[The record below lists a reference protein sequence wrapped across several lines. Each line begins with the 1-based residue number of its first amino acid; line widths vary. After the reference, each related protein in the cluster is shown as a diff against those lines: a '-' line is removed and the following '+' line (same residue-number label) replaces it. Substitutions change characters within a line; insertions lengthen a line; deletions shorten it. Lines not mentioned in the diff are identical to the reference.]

1 MLLAATCCSACP
13 RPPKLTL
20 KWPRNPGGRVRVE
33 DASDRIGKEME
44 KGERMEERKGK
55 MEEEWEDGCGRGVER
70 EQHFRGGGAPSQMFV
85 LEPAGVTLSLS
96 SFCPK
101 EVK

>member
-1 MLLAATCCSACP
+1 MLLAATCRSACP

-33 DASDRIGKEME
+33 DASDRLGKEME

-55 MEEEWEDGCGRGVER
+55 MEEE
-70 EQHFRGGGAPSQMFV
+70 
-85 LEPAGVTLSLS
+85 
-96 SFCPK
+96 
-101 EVK
+101 